1 MAKIIIIDDNEKWIR
16 QFKEICKTIG
26 VESFPNDPK
35 TNIKEFYKLRS
46 LICCSM
52 NGCKQENDVRNTLE
66 TMLNAFVA
74 GDNDVVFIIDY
85 ELKDGNSAINGLKFY
100 ELFAGGRPAIFVSA
114 TEDLDD
120 IKKIQHFCNESSNC
134 IFISKCDDDWEK
146 ILREIL
152 EN

>member
-1 MAKIIIIDDNEKWIR
+1 MSKVIIIDDNEKWIR
-16 QFKEICKTIG
+16 RFKEICETIG

-35 TNIKEFYKLRS
+35 ENIKEFCKLKN

-52 NGCKQENDVRNTLE
+52 NGCKYENDIQKTLA
-66 TMLNAFVA
+66 TMLNEFVA
-74 GDNDVVFIIDY
+74 GDDDVVFIIDY
-85 ELKDGNSAINGLKFY
+85 QLKEGNPAINGLKFY
-100 ELFAGGRPAIFVSA
+100 ELFAQRQPSIFVSA

-146 ILREIL
+146 ILRETL
-152 EN
+152 GN